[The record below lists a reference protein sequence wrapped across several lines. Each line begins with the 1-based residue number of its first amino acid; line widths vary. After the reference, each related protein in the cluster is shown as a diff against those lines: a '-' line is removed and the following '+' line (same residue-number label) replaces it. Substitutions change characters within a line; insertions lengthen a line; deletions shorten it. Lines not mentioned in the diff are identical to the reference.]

1 MQRAG
6 LFKSLLITSTLSYIM
21 GFLIINPLPNTN
33 MTHIRFVIIFYGYSQ
48 FVIGFLSACAL
59 YKIQT
64 NHSNNTTPPPT
75 TRVYSPVAAP

>member
-1 MQRAG
+1 MQRVG
-6 LFKSLLITSTLSYIM
+6 LFKSLLITSALSYIM

-33 MTHIRFVIIFYGYSQ
+33 LTNTHIRFVIIFYGYSQ

-64 NHSNNTTPPPT
+64 NHTNNNNNTIAPPT
-75 TRVYSPVAAP
+75 TRVP